1 MKNNIMLAVL
11 VLGALLTNLH
21 AATNPEYQPATV
33 VSVES
38 RAIPSNDAGGGPTDA
53 PLQSEVYSYD
63 IGIRLGDTVYMTAFD
78 SAVDQLPSDLAANR
92 QVQVNLKKR
101 VIEVELSGDR
111 TVEMPIESRTGV
123 NDASRMAGN

>member
-11 VLGALLTNLH
+11 VSGALLTNLH

-38 RAIPSNDAGGGPTDA
+38 RAIPSNDDGGGPTDA

-101 VIEVELSGDR
+101 VLEVELSGDR
-111 TVEMPIESRTGV
+111 TVEMPIESRSGV
-123 NDASRMAGN
+123 KDATRMAGN

>member
-1 MKNNIMLAVL
+1 MKNNIMLVVL
-11 VLGALLTNLH
+11 VSGALLTNLH

-38 RAIPSNDAGGGPTDA
+38 RAIPSNYAGGSPADA
-53 PLQSEVYSYD
+53 PSQSEVYSYD

-78 SAVDQLPSDLAANR
+78 SAVDELPSDLAANR

-101 VIEVELSGDR
+101 VMEVELSGDR
-111 TVEMPIESRTGV
+111 TLEMAIENRTAAKDV
-123 NDASRMAGN
+123 SRMAGN